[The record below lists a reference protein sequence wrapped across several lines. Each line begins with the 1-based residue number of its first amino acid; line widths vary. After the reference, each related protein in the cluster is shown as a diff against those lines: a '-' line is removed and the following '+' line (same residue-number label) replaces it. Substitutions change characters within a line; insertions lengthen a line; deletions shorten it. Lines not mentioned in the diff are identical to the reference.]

1 MTQILLTKPKNRF
14 AKVIEIIEQEKH
26 KYKFRRGNLGQDN
39 FRCTIGLLLSHYGWS
54 GNSCASSD
62 YDEADNKL
70 HELLSVEDQFLIASI
85 NDKCENYDVVIERL
99 ERAGRDQWS
108 DSIIYKIGGGSAHI
122 INQSFAGTEI

>member
-26 KYKFRRGNLGQDN
+26 NFKFQRGNLGQDN

-54 GNSCASSD
+54 GYSCASSD

-70 HELLSVEDQFLIASI
+70 HELISAEEQSRIASI
-85 NDKCENYDVVIERL
+85 NDNSENYDVVIERL
-99 ERAGRDQWS
+99 ERAGREPP
-108 DSIIYKIGGGSAHI
+108 
-122 INQSFAGTEI
+122 N